1 MNVSGFPKRSAA
13 SQHSFCN
20 MLVGGVILLLATSAN
35 AVTFDS
41 PTHSVTGWLRD
52 TTDVSA
58 HTRVAFTIVLKQRNL
73 AQLQA
78 VARAARSGLEQPA
91 AGPLNHPL
99 TIAHGPSPRMSS
111 GSLDTRK
118 PQVRAVP
125 EARGGCG
132 ADCP

>member
-1 MNVSGFPKRSAA
+1 
-13 SQHSFCN
+13 

-41 PTHSVTGWLRD
+41 PMHSITGWLRD

-78 VARAARSGLEQPA
+78 VARAHA
-91 AGPLNHPL
+91 AGSN
-99 TIAHGPSPRMSS
+99 SP
-111 GSLDTRK
+111 
-118 PQVRAVP
+118 
-125 EARGGCG
+125 
-132 ADCP
+132 